1 LQDVPVRRATTAAGL
16 RVVCAAQPWLHRA
29 HVAAYV
35 RIGSRFE
42 DERTNG
48 LSHFLE
54 HMLYR
59 GTERLP
65 TAHEVNL
72 AFERIGGYL
81 YAATH
86 ADYGVASVTLP
97 PDSLDEAAG
106 LFADVLLRPVFRDLE
121 IEKGIVCE
129 EILEDL
135 DDEGR
140 QVDAD
145 NLSRALMYGAHPLGF
160 SIVGDER
167 RVRSFDEAML
177 REHHLRHYT
186 TSNMVLLFC
195 GRVTPEQAFSLA
207 ERAFADAPQ
216 GARVPAIAPPFG
228 QRKARLRVVENASS
242 QTDLRLCFRAVPETS
257 ELQPALDVLMRVIDD
272 GMSTR
277 LYHRICDA
285 QGLCYDV
292 SASYEGYEDDGV
304 VDFAAGVQHARTPR
318 VAAEILEL
326 ARELAVDGPTEEEL
340 DKVRRR
346 LEWELSAVLDGVEE
360 LSHAVGTD
368 ALFGKERTLAERL
381 TVTRAVAREQV
392 IEVARMVFRP
402 ERLSAVAVGLLEKAE
417 HERFADVV
425 RGWRGAP
432 G

>member
-1 LQDVPVRRATTAAGL
+1 LQDVPVTRATLPTGL
-16 RVVCAAQPWLHRA
+16 RVVVAPQPWLHRA

-35 RIGSRFE
+35 RVGSRFE

-65 TAHEVNL
+65 TAHAVNL

-86 ADYGVASVTLP
+86 ADYGVCSVTLP
-97 PDSLDEAAG
+97 PDSMDEAAG
-106 LFADVLLRPVFRDLE
+106 LFADVMLRPVFRDLE
-121 IEKGIVCE
+121 LEKGIVCE

-140 QVDAD
+140 QVDPD
-145 NLSRALMYGAHPLGF
+145 NLSRALLYGTHPLGY

-167 RVRSFDEAML
+167 RVRSFDEEML
-177 REHHLRHYT
+177 REHHRRHYT
-186 TSNMVLLFC
+186 TGNVVLLFS
-195 GRVTPEQAFSLA
+195 GRVTAEQALA
-207 ERAFADAPQ
+207 LAGRHFEGVRAGTP
-216 GARVPAIAPPFG
+216 VPAVPPPHG
-228 QRKARLRVVENASS
+228 QKKPRLRVVENASS
-242 QTDLRLCFRAVPETS
+242 QTDLRVCFRALPETS
-257 ELQPALDVLMRVIDD
+257 ELQPALDVLMRVVDD

-318 VAAEILEL
+318 VAKEILEL
-326 ARELAVDGPTEEEL
+326 VGELATDGPTDDEL
-340 DKVRRR
+340 DKMRRR
-346 LEWELSAVLDGVEE
+346 LDWELSAVLDGVEE

-368 ALFGKERTLAERL
+368 ALFGKQRTLAERL
-381 TVTRAVAREQV
+381 EITRAVTREQV

-402 ERLSAVAVGLLEKAE
+402 ERLSALAVGLLEKPE
-417 HERFADVV
+417 HERFAEVV
-425 RGWRGAP
+425 RGWKGAP

>member
-1 LQDVPVRRATTAAGL
+1 MQDVPVTRARLPSGL
-16 RVVCAAQPWLHRA
+16 RVVVAPQPWLHRA

-35 RIGSRFE
+35 RVGSRFE

-65 TAHEVNL
+65 TAHAVNL

-86 ADYGVASVTLP
+86 SDYGVCSITLP
-97 PDSLDEAAG
+97 PDSLEEAAG

-121 IEKGIVCE
+121 LEKGIVCE

-140 QVDAD
+140 QVDPD
-145 NLSRALMYGAHPLGF
+145 NLSRALLYGAHPLGY

-177 REHHLRHYT
+177 RAHHARHYVAGG
-186 TSNMVLLFC
+186 MVLLFS
-195 GRVTPEQAFSLA
+195 GRVVPEAALELA
-207 ERAFADAPQ
+207 RRHFDALPQ
-216 GARVPAIAPPFG
+216 GAPVAAEPPP
-228 QRKARLRVVENASS
+228 QTQKKARLRVVENASS
-242 QTDLRLCFRAVPETS
+242 QTDLRVCFRAVPETHA
-257 ELQPALDVLMRVIDD
+257 LQPALDVLMRVVDD

-318 VAAEILEL
+318 VASEILEL
-326 ARELAVDGPTEEEL
+326 VRELATDGPTDDEL
-340 DKVRRR
+340 DKMRRR
-346 LEWELSAVLDGVEE
+346 LDWELSAVLDGVEE
-360 LSHAVGTD
+360 LSHAIGTD

-381 TVTRAVAREQV
+381 ARERAVTRDEVV
-392 IEVARMVFRP
+392 EVARWFARP
-402 ERLSAVAVGLLEKAE
+402 ERLSVVAVGLLEKAE
-417 HERFADVV
+417 HERLSEVV
-425 RGWRGAP
+425 RGWKGAP
-432 G
+432 S